1 MPDIKEKMVELLS
14 QVQNCGVLQGD
25 HVLHVTHPSNE
36 TVANHLIAN
45 GVTIQQWISVEER
58 LPKGRRDY
66 LCRCVFGDSKM
77 QFYNVLMFHPE
88 QNAENGYVTGP
99 HFSNEGMSCMRVT
112 HWMPLPQ
119 PPKGE

>member
-1 MPDIKEKMVELLS
+1 MPDIKEKLVELLS

-45 GVTIQQWISVEER
+45 GVTIQKWISVEEG
-58 LPKGRRDY
+58 LPTKEDADGNECVLAVHKVY
-66 LCRCVFGDSKM
+66 GGVRCWLWDSIV
-77 QFYNVLMFHPE
+77 NCPE
-88 QNAENGYVTGP
+88 QFLYW
-99 HFSNEGMSCMRVT
+99 MRT
-112 HWMPLPQ
+112 PE